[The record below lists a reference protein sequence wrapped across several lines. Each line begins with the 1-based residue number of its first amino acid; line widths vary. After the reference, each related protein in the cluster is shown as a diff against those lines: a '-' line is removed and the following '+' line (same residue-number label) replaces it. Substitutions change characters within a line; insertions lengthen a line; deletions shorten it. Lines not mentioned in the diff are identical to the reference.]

1 MSVSGQRAFA
11 QKLSKQQAA
20 EVRRQVAGSTA
31 SSIASNE
38 TTRSLG
44 GQSYA
49 SHGSMITLTDLVE
62 PPDYEDFVIQN
73 QCLVERDPFRDLLLY
88 PENDIEVQSIPKPCR
103 TLSQLK
109 PEPGAENDPHISDCL
124 RRYTAEYTAVSRRYQ
139 VYSSS
144 RCNKERMSEHGL
156 VQHDYEI
163 DVEDTPPET
172 EKNTTKRQSI
182 HMNDTPRGSWASSI
196 FDLKQSQADP
206 MLPNLFERTSYDDVD
221 RNNEAQRQ
229 QNRQDSIFSLYPLSE
244 EEEPIERRT
253 PAELPKEHFGHRILV
268 KCLQLSLEMDVEPLF
283 VSMALYDS
291 REKKKISET
300 FHFDLNSEQSK
311 RMIAGHVT
319 RIDVSTLSRACT
331 FSITYPSPDVFLV
344 VRLEK
349 VLQQGDIGECAEPY
363 MKEDKSTKEEKYR
376 QNAAQFCERLGGYRM
391 PFAWTAIYLMNI
403 VTGGGSMERETS
415 VEKTMDA
422 AQETGSRAA
431 SLDRRSGMGSGQ
443 FESFRSKRSKDDNS
457 LLGRR
462 GSMDRDRGRSGYE
475 KHEKHHSWS
484 PDVYGANLEN
494 FRPVTLTVSSFFKQE
509 GVKLSDEDLYKF
521 LADLKRPSSVLKRVK
536 CIPATLKLDISPCP
550 EEIRYSL
557 TPELMRVE
565 PYPDEKGRPV
575 KEILEFPSREV
586 YVPATIY
593 RNLLYVYP
601 KSLNFVNRQ
610 GSARNLAVRVQFMA
624 GEEDGHALPV
634 IFGKSSSPE
643 FSKEAFAAVTYHN
656 KSPDFYEEVK
666 MKLPARLTPSHHL
679 LFTFYHISCQVKKNE
694 PTPTEVPVGY
704 TWVPLYQDGR
714 LLTGDMTLPVSVER
728 LLPHYSLH
736 HPEQSPH
743 PNMKWVDNHK
753 GVFTVNVKAV
763 SSVHAQDEYIDRFM
777 HLCNY
782 VQEQKLPPRMNEN
795 AFENELKRSIM
806 DLVHARGEALVQ
818 FLHLILDKL
827 IGLMVRPPVIGGNIV
842 NVGQATFEALA
853 QIVRRVH
860 ELLEDKN
867 DHNGRNS
874 VLASYI
880 EYCCTLPHQGM
891 IHQASVP
898 QLGSPT
904 GYNTLGRPSSLPL
917 NKQSYQRSTSN
928 PDLAGN
934 TPTSPDAE
942 VLAFIGGKQLDRTGS
957 MKGEDYASGF
967 PTKVRGKKLV
977 HEELALQWVVS
988 SGSSRELT
996 VSNAWFFFELMV
1008 KAMGEHLAQT
1018 DKLCVPRQM
1027 RFPDHF
1033 IDDIQALVN
1042 MLIKDITDRY
1052 IKEPPLIKSL
1062 NTSLAFFLH
1071 DLLSL
1076 MDRGFVFQLIK
1087 EYIKRM
1093 SLKICQMSDA
1103 TSLLLLRLDFVR
1115 ILCSHEHFFPLN
1127 LPFGTPLTP
1136 SGMNSP
1142 TSSISS
1148 AASHSSY
1155 TSTSTLTDKGVFF
1168 ELTPE
1173 FRQQHYLVGL
1183 VLSDLNNSFDASNYI
1198 VHQRAIGVLCNLLYN
1213 HDLDVRY
1220 TDPHIK
1226 ARLAALYLPIIG
1238 ITLETLQQLYDPC
1251 LEGKLRSGFAIDEE
1265 GDRISRRVAM
1275 AIAGSSIGNRGI
1287 NVPHMSNDDNA
1298 AARLRKSPINPDAT
1312 RNLLMCFL
1320 WVLKNSEQTFLRQ
1333 WWNDL
1338 PMHRLGRILE
1348 VLYLAVSNFEYK
1360 AKWAYA
1366 CLEQLSRYSW
1376 SEETLE
1382 DWCEGAGPG
1391 VGRPKSH
1398 SLAKSQSLHEQLWEG
1413 IQRKSQDLLRGTGLN
1428 RSVSKEDSPQSKKPI
1443 PGAPYSQNTLKKR
1456 EDMKSKLEEAILGTG
1471 NAREM
1476 MMRRRQNSHSGLS
1489 GSSTPPLMTQEGGGS
1504 RLRWRKDQVQWRH
1517 SMEIQDSPKPPDQEM
1532 ETQVEGNLA
1541 AEVSLIAL
1549 DTLELIIQIAQASD
1563 MMQPLLSSALR
1574 VMLHMLGLNQSSLV
1588 LQNLFSTQRAL
1599 VTKFLDL
1606 LFEEETEQCADL
1618 CLRLLRHCSSPIG
1631 IVRSHAAASLYLLM
1645 RQNFELGNNFAR
1657 VKMQVTMS
1665 LSSLVG
1671 QNQDFNEEYLRK
1683 SLKTILTYAE
1693 ADHELQETTFP
1704 EQVRDLV
1711 FNLHMILSDT
1721 VKMKEFQEDPEMLL
1735 DLMYRIAKGYQTS
1748 PDLRLTWLQNMAGK
1762 HGERMNHAEAAQCLV
1777 HAAGLVAEYLNM
1789 IEDRPYLP
1797 VGCVAFQKVTP
1808 NVLEESAVSDDV
1820 VSPDEEG
1827 ICSGK
1832 YFTENG
1838 LVGLLEQAAGS
1849 FTMAGLF
1856 EAVNEV
1862 YKIMI
1867 PIHEHNRDFKKL
1879 GLLHQKLHEAF
1890 TNVIRQEGK
1899 RVFGTYFR
1907 VGFYG
1912 AKFGDLDG
1920 EEFIYK
1926 EQTITKLPEI
1936 SHRLESFYGERFGY
1950 EVIEMIK
1957 DSNTVEKDK
1966 LDPDKAYIQITYV
1979 EPYFDAYEFKDR
1991 ITFFDKNYNL
2001 KRFMYATPFTL
2012 DGRAHGELSEQYK
2025 RKTILT
2031 TAQSFPYIKTRLTVV
2046 ERHQVIL
2053 SPVEVA
2059 IEDIMKKTRELAIAL
2074 YTEPLDTKI
2083 LQMVLQGCIGTTVNQ
2098 GPLEVAL
2105 VFLAEGSEGKQ
2116 VPTRHHNKLRVC
2128 FKDFLKKCGDALHR
2142 NKTLITHEQR
2152 EYQREL
2158 ERNYH
2163 SFREKLAPMI
2173 STTALRK
2180 PRHHKSKESKEA
2192 RSKRHAETNASM
2204 C

>member
-1 MSVSGQRAFA
+1 
-11 QKLSKQQAA
+11 
-20 EVRRQVAGSTA
+20 
-31 SSIASNE
+31 
-38 TTRSLG
+38 
-44 GQSYA
+44 
-49 SHGSMITLTDLVE
+49 MITLTDVVD

-73 QCLVERDPFRDLLLY
+73 QCLVERDPFRDRLLF
-88 PENDIEVQSIPKPCR
+88 PEDDIEVHKIPKPCR
-103 TLSQLK
+103 TLSILV
-109 PEPGAENDPHISDCL
+109 PEPGAAENDHHINDCI
-124 RRYTAEYTAVSRRYQ
+124 RRYTSDYTTVIRRYQ

-144 RCNKERMSEHGL
+144 HCSKERMSEHGL

-163 DVEDTPPET
+163 DVDDTPSEQ
-172 EKNTTKRQSI
+172 EKNKTKRQSI

-196 FDLKQSQADP
+196 FDLKQSQADAL
-206 MLPNLFERTSYDDVD
+206 LPKLLERASYDEVD
-221 RNNEAQRQ
+221 RSNETQRQ
-229 QNRQDSIFSLYPLSE
+229 QNRQDSIFSLYPLVE
-244 EEEPIERRT
+244 EEEAIERRT

-268 KCLQLSLEMDVEPLF
+268 KCLHLSLEMDVEPMF
-283 VSMALYDS
+283 VSMALYDL
-291 REKKKISET
+291 RERKKISET
-300 FHFDLNSEQSK
+300 FHFDLNSEQTK

-319 RIDVSTLSRACT
+319 RQDISTLSRACI

-363 MKEDKSTKEEKYR
+363 MKEDKSTKEDKYR
-376 QNAAQFCERLGGYRM
+376 SQASQFCERLGEYRM
-391 PFAWTAIYLMNI
+391 PFAWTFIYLMNI
-403 VTGGGSMERETS
+403 VTGTGSMERETS
-415 VEKTMDA
+415 VEKTVDPS
-422 AQETGSRAA
+422 QDTGSRAA

-443 FESFRSKRSKDDNS
+443 FDSFRSKRSKDDNS
-457 LLGRR
+457 ILGRR
-462 GSMDRDRGRSGYE
+462 GSQDRGRSGYE
-475 KHEKHHSWS
+475 KHHNWT
-484 PDVYGANLEN
+484 PDVYGANLDN

-521 LADLKRPSSVLKRVK
+521 LADFKRPSSVLKRVK

-550 EEIRYSL
+550 EEVRYSL
-557 TPELMRVE
+557 TPELVRIE
-565 PYPDEKGRPV
+565 PYPDDKGRPI

-586 YVPATIY
+586 YCPATVY

-601 KSLNFVNRQ
+601 HSLNFANRQ
-610 GSARNLAVRVQFMA
+610 GSARNIAVRVQFMC
-624 GEEDGHALPV
+624 GEDETYAMPV
-634 IFGKSSSPE
+634 IFGKSSCSE
-643 FSKEAFAAVTYHN
+643 FTNQSFAAVTYHN

-666 MKLPARLTPSHHL
+666 IKLPARLTSSHHL

-694 PTPTEVPVGY
+694 PTPTQVPVGY
-704 TWVPLYQDGR
+704 TWVPLYQEGR
-714 LLTGDMTLPVSVER
+714 LLTGELTLPVSVEK
-728 LLPHYSLH
+728 LPPHYSMY
-736 HPEQSPH
+736 HPEAQLPQI
-743 PNMKWVDNHK
+743 KWVDNKK
-753 GVFTVNVKAV
+753 GVFTVNIRAI
-763 SSVHAQDEYIDRFM
+763 SSVHAQDEHIDRFM
-777 HLCNY
+777 HLWNF
-782 VQEQKLPPRMNEN
+782 VHEQKLPPRMNDN
-795 AFENELKRSIM
+795 GFENELKRSIM
-806 DLVHARGEALVQ
+806 DLVNARGEALVQ

-827 IGLMVRPPVIGGNIV
+827 ISLLVRPPVIGGNIV

-874 VLASYI
+874 VLSSYI
-880 EYCCTLPHQGM
+880 QYCCTMPHQGM
-891 IHQASVP
+891 LHIASVP

-904 GYNTLGRPSSLPL
+904 GYNTLGRPSSLPIS
-917 NKQSYQRSTSN
+917 KQSYQRSTSN
-928 PDLAGN
+928 PDLAGL

-942 VLAFIGGKQLDRTGS
+942 VLAYIGGKSLDRTGS
-957 MKGEDYASGF
+957 MKGEDFNPANFS
-967 PTKVRGKKLV
+967 PKVRGKKLV

-1008 KAMGEHLAQT
+1008 KAMGEHLAQC
-1018 DKLCVPRQM
+1018 DKVCAPRQM

-1042 MLIKDITDRY
+1042 MLIKDVTDRY
-1052 IKEPPLIKSL
+1052 VKEPPLIKSL

-1087 EYIKRM
+1087 EYIKKM
-1093 SLKICQMSDA
+1093 SLKVCQLSDA
-1103 TSLLLLRLDFVR
+1103 TSLLLLRLDFLRV
-1115 ILCSHEHFFPLN
+1115 LCSHEHFFPLN
-1127 LPFGTPLTP
+1127 LPFGTPLSP

-1155 TSTSTLTDKGVFF
+1155 TSTSTLTDKGLFF

-1183 VLSDLNNSFDASNYI
+1183 VLHDLSNSFDACSAS
-1198 VHQRAIGVLCNLLYN
+1198 VHQRAISVLCNLLYN

-1220 TDPHIK
+1220 TDPLIK

-1238 ITLETLQQLYDPC
+1238 ITTETLQQLYDPC
-1251 LEGKLRSGFAIDEE
+1251 IEGMRRPGFGLDEE
-1265 GDRISRRVAM
+1265 GDRISKRVAM
-1275 AIAGSSIGNRGI
+1275 AIAGSSVGNRGI
-1287 NVPHMSNDDNA
+1287 NVPHMSSDDHNSKS
-1298 AARLRKSPINPDAT
+1298 RRSPINPEAS

-1320 WVLKNSEQTFLRQ
+1320 WVLKNSEHSVLRQ

-1338 PMHRLGRILE
+1338 PLHRLAKNLE

-1360 AKWAYA
+1360 
-1366 CLEQLSRYSW
+1366 
-1376 SEETLE
+1376 
-1382 DWCEGAGPG
+1382 G
-1391 VGRPKSH
+1391 
-1398 SLAKSQSLHEQLWEG
+1398 
-1413 IQRKSQDLLRGTGLN
+1413 
-1428 RSVSKEDSPQSKKPI
+1428 KKPT
-1443 PGAPYSQNTLKKR
+1443 PGQPYSQTALKKR
-1456 EDMKSKLEEAILGTG
+1456 EDMKFKLEEAILGTG
-1471 NAREM
+1471 NARTEM
-1476 MMRRRQNSHSGLS
+1476 MMRRRQNSTS
-1489 GSSTPPLMTQEGGGS
+1489 GSSTPPLLAQENGGS

-1517 SMEIQDSPKPPDQEM
+1517 SMEIQDSPKPMHAELEV

-1541 AEVSLIAL
+1541 AEVSLITL
-1549 DTLELIIQIAQASD
+1549 DTLELIIQIAAASD
-1563 MMQPLLSSALR
+1563 MMQPLLCSALR
-1574 VMLHMLGLNQSSLV
+1574 VLLHMLGLNQSSIV
-1588 LQNLFSTQRAL
+1588 LQNLFATQRAL

-1631 IVRSHAAASLYLLM
+1631 ITRSQAAASLYLLM
-1645 RQNFELGNNFAR
+1645 RQNFEIGNNFAR

-1693 ADHELQETTFP
+1693 ADVELQETTFP

-1762 HGERMNHAEAAQCLV
+1762 HGEKGNHAEAAQCLV

-1797 VGCVAFQKVTP
+1797 VGCVAFQRITN

-1827 ICSGK
+1827 ICTGK

-1867 PIHEHNRDFKKL
+1867 PIHEHNRDYKKL
-1879 GLLHQKLHEAF
+1879 GHLHQKLHEAF
-1890 TNVIRQEGK
+1890 SNVIRQEGK
-1899 RVFGTYFR
+1899 RVLGTYFR

-1926 EQTITKLPEI
+1926 EQMITKLPEI
-1936 SHRLESFYGERFGY
+1936 SHRLESFYGDRFGY
-1950 EVIEMIK
+1950 EFVEMIK

-1966 LDPDKAYIQITYV
+1966 QDREKAYIQITYV
-1979 EPYFDAYEFKDR
+1979 EPYFDAYEYKDR
-1991 ITFFDKNYNL
+1991 ITYFDKNYNL
-2001 KRFMYATPFTL
+2001 RRFMYATPFTL
-2012 DGRAHGELSEQYK
+2012 DGRAHGELHEQYK

-2031 TAQSFPYIKTRLTVV
+2031 TVQAFPYIKTRLTVV
-2046 ERHQVIL
+2046 ERQQIIL

-2074 YTEPLDTKI
+2074 YTEPMDAKI

-2105 VFLAEGSEGKQ
+2105 VFLSEVAEGKQ
-2116 VPTRHHNKLRVC
+2116 VPTRHHNKLRLC

-2152 EYQREL
+2152 DYQREL

-2163 SFREKLAPMI
+2163 IFREKLQPMI

-2180 PRHHKSKESKEA
+2180 SRHHKSKESKES
-2192 RSKRHAETNASM
+2192 RRKGHADSGATN